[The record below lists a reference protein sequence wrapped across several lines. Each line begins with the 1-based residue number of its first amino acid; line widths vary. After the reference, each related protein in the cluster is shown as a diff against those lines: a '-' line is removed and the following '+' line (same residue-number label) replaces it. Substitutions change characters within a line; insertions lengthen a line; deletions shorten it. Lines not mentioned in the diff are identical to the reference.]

1 MDKSSAFFNADAGY
15 DKEVYENTP
24 INWVKIFGM
33 LGLFYL
39 FNAFHWAFN
48 FELGVHDT

>member
-1 MDKSSAFFNADAGY
+1 MDKSSAFFNADAG

-24 INWVKIFGM
+24 QNWVKIFGM

-39 FNAFHWAFN
+39 FNAFQWAFN